1 MAKIGII
8 GVGVVGKA
16 MKEGFKN
23 VHKLFLH
30 DPILDTK
37 LKHLIEKTNF
47 WYIAVPTP
55 SDPETGECDISI
67 VESILK
73 EMPDN
78 YSIIIKSTI
87 IPGTTKYFQEKY

>member
-37 LKHLIEKTNF
+37 LENLIE
-47 WYIAVPTP
+47 I
-55 SDPETGECDISI
+55 
-67 VESILK
+67 
-73 EMPDN
+73 N
-78 YSIIIKSTI
+78 YT
-87 IPGTTKYFQEKY
+87 